1 MPEKQTIKRAQRSQ
15 ENHRAPR
22 QASLSAR
29 KSITSGE
36 GKHGERST
44 KQAIAIGLSKARRAG
59 VNLAL
64 PRKTKVSEST
74 RRNAERDYQAGR
86 RRKSRP
92 SPRRRVKRCKSRR
105 APLHDDGRKPLG

>member
-1 MPEKQTIKRAQRSQ
+1 
-15 ENHRAPR
+15 
-22 QASLSAR
+22 LSAR